1 MKNTASKLFA
11 AFLVAA
17 IAPAYAQD
25 SAPVLRVDR
34 GTAMTSSGSE
44 FVTANSG
51 TVVSSG
57 QRIMV
62 PENSAV
68 TVIYSN
74 GCTRTYTAPGVYVV
88 EPDCVGAAVARSS
101 GATDLQAAGIIVGTV
116 AITAAVLA
124 NMDKGVTPVSR

>member
-25 SAPVLRVDR
+25 SSPVLRVDR

-51 TVVSSG
+51 TAVSSG

-88 EPDCVGAAVARSS
+88 EPDCVGAAVARN

-116 AITAAVLA
+116 AVTAAVLA